1 MPGAVADHVRIPR
14 AAPPPFTLRRPLHPA
29 QLGVKHVLA
38 QHICTMVVHLA
49 DERVRTVEV
58 RQVRVEPGLIVLDLP
73 GQQVARVL
81 IFGLDQEG
89 PIAGR
94 LEHRIDL
101 GRFINGPDLERR
113 LEDLGL
119 AGLDVMAKE
128 LVQPRLVIE
137 PAAWQTRRM
146 ALVRPWLDPAT
157 LSGRGGSS
165 STAYRK
171 RTARNCPQQRLSAV
185 ERERPRLGP
194 SPRPLP
200 GEISPRGSLQR
211 PSHRA
216 DSRGRRSDRHRSS
229 EPRSSGCKAHDRH
242 QRCRIS

>member
-1 MPGAVADHVRIPR
+1 MI
-14 AAPPPFTLRRPLHPA
+14 
-29 QLGVKHVLA
+29 
-38 QHICTMVVHLA
+38 VHLA

-73 GQQVARVL
+73 RQQVARVL

-94 LEHRIDL
+94 LEHGIDL

-128 LVQPRLVIE
+128 LVQPRPRDRAIGLAN
-137 PAAWQTRRM
+137 PANDA
-146 ALVRPWLDPAT
+146 VRPWLDPAT

-171 RTARNCPQQRLSAV
+171 RHGQRICPSSDF
-185 ERERPRLGP
+185 RPSSESDLGSRPVTSPP
-194 SPRPLP
+194 SRRDQ
-200 GEISPRGSLQR
+200 PRGSLDVPVVER
-211 PSHRA
+211 RA
-216 DSRGRRSDRHRSS
+216 QVDGRIDIDRLNLVRRVVNS
-229 EPRSSGCKAHDRH
+229 HDRH